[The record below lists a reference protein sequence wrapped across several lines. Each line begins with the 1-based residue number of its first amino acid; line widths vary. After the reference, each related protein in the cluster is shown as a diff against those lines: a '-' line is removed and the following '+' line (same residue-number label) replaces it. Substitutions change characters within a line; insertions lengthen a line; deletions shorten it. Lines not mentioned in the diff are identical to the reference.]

1 MRMPRPGST
10 TTAIGITTRW
20 LGNMRARIR
29 SGSGGDRPQ
38 GYVGNPAAWID
49 VLGLRVAQARVRQ
62 SQMLQDDIGYNV
74 SPLSTDQYSAVGRAG
89 TYITDRKALTDVL
102 GKSIDGVIS
111 ADAKTIAVLERNLGL
126 EPGSLQQGFKIREAK
141 GIRARNPRSPLP
153 GGAGNNQYF
162 LGAGEHLPGG
172 GPEMLIDS
180 IPTTDAAGVKTI
192 GIVTAK

>member
-1 MRMPRPGST
+1 M
-10 TTAIGITTRW
+10 
-20 LGNMRARIR
+20 
-29 SGSGGDRPQ
+29 
-38 GYVGNPAAWID
+38 GNPAAWID